1 MWTLYAFLTFG
12 SIVYFINKI
21 YRIFYPLKF
30 KSFEDSYEQ
39 DEYTLLCYKIRF
51 EDNTTMNKFELTNEE
66 VSEIDEANKIKYIII
81 EYMFNGKLMKY
92 ITYNKDITFPFYVF
106 RVIEPRF
113 PYYPETIILNG
124 VDVTDYIIPYLGPLT
139 NFYNDMASPIK
150 LEDALSEHPDFDS
163 FDFNKGNL
171 IMVSNETPLNGKKC
185 ITKELP
191 CQLIW
196 KRHAAVDPRDEHK
209 LKDFEFVSK

>member
-51 EDNTTMNKFELTNEE
+51 EDNSTMSKFELTDEE
-66 VSEIDEANKIKYIII
+66 VSEIDEANKIKYITIK
-81 EYMFNGKLMKY
+81 YMFNGKLMKY
-92 ITYNKDITFPFYVF
+92 ITYNKDITFPLYVF
-106 RVIEPRF
+106 KVVEPRF

-124 VDVTDYIIPYLGPLT
+124 VDVTDYITPYLGPLT